1 MALAAA
7 DRAGMVMTAPA
18 RPMTPEQVAERW
30 GCSPN
35 HVRNLI
41 HRGELR
47 AFRLGRRLIRIPIE
61 AIGEFEQCQN
71 IESEGSTEDSSS
83 LGGATTESG
92 DVIVLM
98 HSLERKPRARPRT

>member
-1 MALAAA
+1 MI
-7 DRAGMVMTAPA
+7 APG

-47 AFRLGRRLIRIPIE
+47 AFRLGRRLIRIPAE

-71 IESEGSTEDSSS
+71 IGSEGSTEDSSS
-83 LGGATTESG
+83 PGGETMESG

-98 HSLERKPRARPRT
+98 HSHERKPRAQPQT